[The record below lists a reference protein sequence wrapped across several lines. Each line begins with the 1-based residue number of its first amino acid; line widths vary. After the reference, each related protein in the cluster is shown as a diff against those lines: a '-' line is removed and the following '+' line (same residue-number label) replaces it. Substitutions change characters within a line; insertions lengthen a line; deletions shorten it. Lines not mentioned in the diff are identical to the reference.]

1 MDYFPNKKPILV
13 VMGLAL
19 TSRLWVPALLMD
31 GYDVKLPQDM
41 AQLMQTLSTPS
52 SLPSLI
58 LLTSQMPGTDRTE
71 IITQLKRNPKTW
83 NIPVVIFGWQKTE
96 EDELLAFEQGATDFF
111 ELPMPSNIF
120 RARIRARL
128 AQNGTHQMVQMVS
141 DQLEAALSLQTAEMN
156 KVKDVTIMAMTAL
169 AQTRDAE
176 TGNHIC
182 RTQHYVRALSLAL
195 RTHPRFRH
203 FLTTQNIDILFKSA
217 PLHDLGKIGIPDRIL
232 LKPGKFNADE
242 MEIMKTHTTLGRDAI
257 EYAESLLGHGR
268 GFLSVAKEIAY
279 SHQEKWD
286 GSGYPQGL
294 AGDAIPVSARLMAV
308 ADVYDAVIS
317 RRVYKPGMPHEK
329 AVKIILI
336 GKGRHF
342 DPDIVDAFLSIVDE
356 FKAISVRFADTDLD
370 IQEKADYVD
379 LALEGVYG

>member
-1 MDYFPNKKPILV
+1 MDYFPNEKPILV

-31 GYDVKLPQDM
+31 GYDVKLPQNM

-58 LLTSQMPGTDRTE
+58 LLTSQMPGMDRAE
-71 IITQLKRNPKTW
+71 ILRQLKRNPETW

-96 EDELLAFEQGATDFF
+96 EDELLAYEQGATDFF

-128 AQNGTHQMVQMVS
+128 AHNGTSQMVQMINE
-141 DQLEAALSLQTAEMN
+141 QLEVALTRRTAEMN
-156 KVKDVTIMAMTAL
+156 AVKDVTIMAMTAL

-176 TGNHIC
+176 TGNHIR
-182 RTQHYVRALSLAL
+182 RTQHYVRALSMAL

-203 FLTTQNIDILFKSA
+203 FLTAQNIDVLFKSA

-232 LKPGKFNADE
+232 LKPGKFDASE

-257 EYAESLLGHGR
+257 EYAESLLGQGL

-294 AGDAIPVSARLMAV
+294 AGDAIPVSARLMAL

-317 RRVYKPGMPHEK
+317 RRIYKPGMSHEK
-329 AVKIILI
+329 AAQIILTGR
-336 GKGRHF
+336 GKHF
-342 DPDIVDAFLSIVDE
+342 DPDVVDAFLSIVDE
-356 FKAISVRFADTDLD
+356 FKAIAIRFADRDVD
-370 IQEKADYVD
+370 IQQKANYVD
-379 LALEGVYG
+379 LALESVHG